1 MKVKII
7 KFKEFEAKGVK
18 ATHYTVAYRGRVFG
32 VNTLRFADMEG
43 SITVE
48 KDVLTFHCDV
58 EVIKRIDTD
67 QLTGEVR
74 TFIDIVPASG
84 LKLADF

>member
-7 KFKEFEAKGVK
+7 KLKEFEAKGVK
-18 ATHYTVAYRGRVFG
+18 AIHYTVAYRGRVFG
-32 VNTLRFADMEG
+32 VNTLRFADMED
-43 SITVE
+43 SLTVE
-48 KDVLTFHCDV
+48 KDILTFHCDV

-84 LKLADF
+84 LKLAEF